1 MGKVVKKV
9 APIALPIAGMMI
21 PGVNVIAGASL
32 GGFAGGLIGGQGLKG
47 ALISGATAG
56 ITAGVTTGGFSN
68 PFKAGGMFGPKIAG
82 TVPAGVNASAQA
94 IGRGGLYGAQTSIQ
108 GVTSNIGKGLVER
121 GATTA
126 SYGSMFGQLAKQPI
140 TVAPGV
146 TTGGALNLGR
156 DAMFQRTVERQ
167 AALAAAAGTGGP
179 TTSLQT
185 PILGQKEGSSKIL
198 GFDRDKIE
206 EMVGA
211 GFSAYEGDIRQAQ
224 IDALDKNL
232 GTYQSQFADFYAK
245 KAKEEQE
252 KLARGELPDT
262 YTAALEREK
271 DRLTRL
277 MIAQGHNPAEAGR
290 GAEEVI
296 RGTMDLEQ
304 KFIGAER
311 DYWSAIGGGADTMT
325 AEIAKLRMLQ
335 ANELR
340 ARETT
345 LGELGT
351 SVVGG
356 LLGNKPKS
364 DKKTIE
370 LTI

>member
-1 MGKVVKKV
+1 MGKVVKKI

-21 PGVNVIAGASL
+21 PGVNVIAGAAL
-32 GGFAGGLIGGQGLKG
+32 GGFAGGLVGGQGLKG

-68 PFKAGGMFGPKIAG
+68 PFKAGGFLGPAVAG
-82 TVPAGVNASAQA
+82 AGPTTTGAQFMA
-94 IGRGGLYGAQTSIQ
+94 GRGFT
-108 GVTSNIGKGLVER
+108 GVSHLSNIGTGMAKLGV
-121 GATTA
+121 GTGVNPASIMGQNVATTW
-126 SYGSMFGQLAKQPI
+126 GQAGG
-140 TVAPGV
+140 GV
-146 TTGGALNLGR
+146 MKSGGALNLGR
-156 DAMFQRTVERQ
+156 DAMFARTQQMQ
-167 AALAAAAGTGGP
+167 ANLAAASGAGGP
-179 TTSLQT
+179 TASKAATT
-185 PILGQKEGSSKIL
+185 LGQTEGSSKIL

-262 YTAALEREK
+262 YTAALDREK

-364 DKKTIE
+364 DKTGITINV
-370 LTI
+370 